1 MLRRM
6 QWVCSTWIMPEF
18 QSDTGTSQMCT
29 PVKFRANDVSLLEL
43 SFGAEGILQE
53 RTTPVNA
60 NEPT

>member
-1 MLRRM
+1 
-6 QWVCSTWIMPEF
+6 MPEF

-29 PVKFRANDVSLLEL
+29 PVKFRANDVSVLEL